1 MSSVSSLIATPT
13 LAPSIIAA
21 LVFGVELVGI
31 GIRYFTSGLFEP
43 YLYLVKLAL
52 IRTISE
58 VMKIVW
64 TRIADP
70 SSTFILI
77 TEILS
82 KVGSVFV
89 LFTLFR
95 TLTYWVRIRCY
106 PGQIMPMLVD
116 RALRFSLLIA
126 LVGQILG
133 IVGIVEMMNAD
144 DYSLGVTLRDVSRIM
159 LLVACGVFIFLVL
172 MNSARARDPSNAF
185 MLIILGIIATVRA
198 TYDVIAIIVPATSV
212 IATSEI
218 VQLCFDSVPEALAIG
233 ICIFYNL
240 ARVTNNYQMNAPVV
254 VDDTYEHNV
263 QYNGPT
269 QYVGGQYQA
278 SYPQYSRKSDF

>member
-1 MSSVSSLIATPT
+1 
-13 LAPSIIAA
+13 
-21 LVFGVELVGI
+21 
-31 GIRYFTSGLFEP
+31 
-43 YLYLVKLAL
+43 
-52 IRTISE
+52 
-58 VMKIVW
+58 MKIVW
-64 TRIADP
+64 TRISDP
-70 SSTFILI
+70 SSNFILI

-106 PGQIMPMLVD
+106 PGQIIPLFVD
-116 RALRFSLLIA
+116 RTLRFSLLIA

-133 IVGIVEMMNAD
+133 IVGIIEMMNAD

-159 LLVACGVFIFLVL
+159 LLVACAVFILLVL
-172 MNSARARDPSNAF
+172 MNSARARDSSTAF

-198 TYDVIAIIVPATSV
+198 VYDVIAIIVPANSV

-233 ICIFYNL
+233 ICIFFNL
-240 ARVTNNYQMNAPVV
+240 SRVTNNYQV
-254 VDDTYEHNV
+254 
-263 QYNGPT
+263 G
-269 QYVGGQYQA
+269 YVG
-278 SYPQYSRKSDF
+278 RKAVSVTNLCINKHFPLE

>member
-1 MSSVSSLIATPT
+1 
-13 LAPSIIAA
+13 
-21 LVFGVELVGI
+21 VELVGI

-43 YLYLVKLAL
+43 YLYLVKLARKFYSTIHVNESPFYTKKL
-52 IRTISE
+52 TRWHHLKVIRTISE

-64 TRIADP
+64 TRIDSP

-106 PGQIMPMLVD
+106 PGQIMPMFVD
-116 RALRFSLLIA
+116 RTLRFSLLIA

-144 DYSLGVTLRDVSRIM
+144 DYSLGVTLRDVSRVM
-159 LLVACGVFIFLVL
+159 LLVASVVFILLVL
-172 MNSARARDPSNAF
+172 MNSARAHDSTNAF
-185 MLIILGIIATVRA
+185 MLILLGVIATVRA

-212 IATSEI
+212 VATSEI

-240 ARVTNNYQMNAPVV
+240 SRVTNNYQVCL
-254 VDDTYEHNV
+254 
-263 QYNGPT
+263 
-269 QYVGGQYQA
+269 
-278 SYPQYSRKSDF
+278 